1 MDGQAVGGA
10 YDWQGEGD
18 GHARDE
24 QGVKCRKH
32 NQNFTKSNLKM
43 KNIFSLDLTV
53 GLSPSCPARET

>member
-24 QGVKCRKH
+24 QGIKCCKH

-43 KNIFSLDLTV
+43 NNIFSLDF
-53 GLSPSCPARET
+53 